1 MNVSVKP
8 RHSNA
13 RKYDWEKLRGEFF
26 ESDVLTIREFFE
38 GKKIPLS
45 NMVRAA
51 GWAKEK
57 REYQQKQI
65 QKVSEKTAAITAD
78 NILEARQRQARL
90 ARFAQVKGYEKLKN
104 APESEFSVDDARKL
118 VMGGLEQERRALGM
132 EGGGAGQNLTQ
143 YNFNIGPKT
152 NLDKELENMEY
163 EEILE
168 LIADLKRIRARRN
181 VDAIDAV
188 SADEAEDG
196 EVFRL
201 PDVGDSSV
209 DDSKGKQTGLQQT

>member
-1 MNVSVKP
+1 MNTSTKP

-13 RKYDWEKLRGEFF
+13 RKYDWEKLKGEFL
-26 ESDVLTIREFFE
+26 ESDILTIREFFE
-38 GKKIPLS
+38 SKKIPLS

-51 GWAKEK
+51 GWAKDK
-57 REYQQKQI
+57 KEYQQKLV
-65 QKVSEKTAAITAD
+65 QKVAEKTVAITAD

-90 ARFAQVKGYEKLKN
+90 ARFAQVKGYEKLKS
-104 APESEFSVDDARKL
+104 AKDDEFSVDDARKL

-132 EGGGAGQNLTQ
+132 EGGGANPNLTQ
-143 YNFNIGPKT
+143 FNFNIGPKT
-152 NLDKELENMEY
+152 NLDKELESMEY

-181 VDAIDAV
+181 APTINA
-188 SADEAEDG
+188 SSPTEAEDG